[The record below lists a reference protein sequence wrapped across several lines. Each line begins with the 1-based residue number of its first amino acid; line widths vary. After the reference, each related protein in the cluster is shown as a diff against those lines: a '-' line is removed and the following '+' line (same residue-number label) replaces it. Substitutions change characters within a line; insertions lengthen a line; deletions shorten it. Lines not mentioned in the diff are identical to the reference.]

1 MNTKLLDSLVQIIH
15 SLSQEEQKILQQK
28 LLINS
33 SEVEEINLEKLTALE
48 NDPFVGMWQEREDL
62 EDSSQWVRA
71 SEKTGMDKLK

>member
-62 EDSSQWVRA
+62 EDSSQWVRHLRKQ
-71 SEKTGMDKLK
+71 EWIN